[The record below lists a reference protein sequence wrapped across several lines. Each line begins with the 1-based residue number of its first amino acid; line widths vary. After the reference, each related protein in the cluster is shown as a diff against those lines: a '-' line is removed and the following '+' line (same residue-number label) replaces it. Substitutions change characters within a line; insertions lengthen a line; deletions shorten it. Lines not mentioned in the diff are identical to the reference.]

1 MLSVVP
7 PTKVPNNNEDDEQAH
22 EVSDFLVAA
31 SLTAEA
37 WVVFLAFGSIRSVGS
52 GSAGLKHEALAIKRD
67 FAKKQYRCSNFLGK
81 LVSSMANPK
90 GS

>member
-7 PTKVPNNNEDDEQAH
+7 PTKVLNNNEDDEQAH
-22 EVSDFLVAA
+22 EVLEFLVAA

-52 GSAGLKHEALAIKRD
+52 G
-67 FAKKQYRCSNFLGK
+67 
-81 LVSSMANPK
+81 
-90 GS
+90 